1 MDNFNIHKF
10 FKSEY
15 LHEDK
20 MSSDRE
26 IEIIKKM
33 NPDTDEKALK
43 KIAKLGK
50 DKVKEIVKKVVAQK
64 QMDKP
69 SALDSYMEIDP
80 IMNEEEWSEDFG
92 ELEEAEVA
100 PESLPTIQRMETYG
114 DLQGFISIAKLKKL
128 GSKVGGVLK
137 AAVGFIPG
145 LGSVSSAIDV
155 IRALAKKQDGKTTN
169 TFLDK
174 MDIDDKASAIV
185 DDKVEMNFIKFMSD
199 KIEGENPQKSLPSNF
214 DMNVYFNS
222 FLNQTYSNRTI
233 AGIKEYLNELDMNDP
248 VVMKA
253 RAARNKQPEPS
264 RGIDYDEALS
274 LRDIKYTIEKEI
286 EDLYRDM
293 EQEAEP
299 EGGPIADRYGSEL
312 NKLEDRLYK
321 VQKQLRDYDMNE
333 SVVTESKG
341 AMNYFSDLKFNYQKA
356 FRYLDV
362 EEREE
367 YKRLAKDFFSKLQ
380 VDDKVRAVGLEEIT
394 PAQQKYVD
402 KAANKSFRPVKTQFR
417 KDIQAAKKAIDSG
430 RLTNQQIIK
439 KYGEEAFNAVNAE
452 NEYNESIEEADSNY
466 PNFDLDKNIKYQDTS
481 ISSGM
486 WRYTGKEQGGKG
498 VYRNLSNDQFLGF
511 SSDDF
516 DFFKKHLG
524 SHFDMSESIEEGKIN
539 EETFEDYIDELEKT
553 MYVDRRDGGRI
564 FIHPLDKPDV
574 RRPSRDYIAIDGN
587 NVTSV
592 QGYNSGP
599 ISDLADRYGLDDEDS
614 RMTPIGK
621 TNASGRISLLSSN
634 ILKDA
639 IKAIEASRD
648 AEAKNQQDY
657 YRERGPV
664 SGVGNMDE
672 EVSESHTPAENKQ
685 LKKISK
691 QLKKSVKSHGKQ
703 AKTIDKIVSEEDV
716 KALKE
721 KLCKKGEA
729 YRKRR
734 MAAGEKSSAYLSGR
748 AVKVCKGTMSGKK
761 KKK

>member
-33 NPDTDEKALK
+33 NPDADEKALK
-43 KIAKLGK
+43 KISKLGK

-80 IMNEEEWSEDFG
+80 IMNESSSNEEVRMARQAVARFAKYRNVGETEAIRDLINALKEIQPKEDDQRYIDYLRRSGRDKEADKLVGNLKEEEWSEDFG
-92 ELEEAEVA
+92 ELEE
-100 PESLPTIQRMETYG
+100 I
-114 DLQGFISIAKLKKL
+114 
-128 GSKVGGVLK
+128 
-137 AAVGFIPG
+137 
-145 LGSVSSAIDV
+145 
-155 IRALAKKQDGKTTN
+155 
-169 TFLDK
+169 
-174 MDIDDKASAIV
+174 
-185 DDKVEMNFIKFMSD
+185 
-199 KIEGENPQKSLPSNF
+199 
-214 DMNVYFNS
+214 
-222 FLNQTYSNRTI
+222 
-233 AGIKEYLNELDMNDP
+233 DMNDP

-253 RAARNKQPEPS
+253 RAARDKKPEPS

-299 EGGPIADRYGSEL
+299 EGGEIADRYGSEL

-553 MYVDRRDGGRI
+553 MYVDRRDRGKKDALNDRYI
-564 FIHPLDKPDV
+564 IHPLDKPDV
-574 RRPSRDYIAIDGN
+574 RRPSRDYIVIDGN

-639 IKAIEASRD
+639 IKAIKDSRD

>member
-15 LHEDK
+15 LNEDK

-33 NPDTDEKALK
+33 NPDADEKSLK

-92 ELEEAEVA
+92 ELEE
-100 PESLPTIQRMETYG
+100 SQ
-114 DLQGFISIAKLKKL
+114 S
-128 GSKVGGVLK
+128 
-137 AAVGFIPG
+137 
-145 LGSVSSAIDV
+145 
-155 IRALAKKQDGKTTN
+155 
-169 TFLDK
+169 
-174 MDIDDKASAIV
+174 
-185 DDKVEMNFIKFMSD
+185 
-199 KIEGENPQKSLPSNF
+199 QKSSIYDLRNIIDELEEKADEAREIIRQNF
-214 DMNVYFNS
+214 P
-222 FLNQTYSNRTI
+222 
-233 AGIKEYLNELDMNDP
+233 NELSRLDGYGVFNVAYSGNRYDTTLGKFVDGLEEGDYDDLDDEDYVNEIDMNDP
-248 VVMKA
+248 VVMRA
-253 RAARNKQPEPS
+253 RAARNKQSEPS

-333 SVVTESKG
+333 ATVTESKG
-341 AMNYFSDLKFNYQKA
+341 AKNYFDDLKYYYTKTLP
-356 FRYLDV
+356 YLDKD
-362 EEREE
+362 EKEE
-367 YKRLAKDFFSKLQ
+367 YKQLAKDYFSKLQ
-380 VDDKVRAVGLEEIT
+380 E
-394 PAQQKYVD
+394 
-402 KAANKSFRPVKTQFR
+402 
-417 KDIQAAKKAIDSG
+417 
-430 RLTNQQIIK
+430 
-439 KYGEEAFNAVNAE
+439 
-452 NEYNESIEEADSNY
+452 IEENY
-466 PNFDLDKNIKYQDTS
+466 
-481 ISSGM
+481 
-486 WRYTGKEQGGKG
+486 RG
-498 VYRNLSNDQFLGF
+498 V
-511 SSDDF
+511 
-516 DFFKKHLG
+516 
-524 SHFDMSESIEEGKIN
+524 E
-539 EETFEDYIDELEKT
+539 FEDYIDELEKT
-553 MYVDRRDGGRI
+553 MYVDRRDRGRFI
-564 FIHPLDKPDV
+564 IHPLDKPDV
-574 RRPSRDYIAIDGN
+574 RRPSRDYIVIDGN
-587 NVTSV
+587 NVTAV

-599 ISDLADRYGLDDEDS
+599 ISDLADRYGLDDEDD
-614 RMTPIGK
+614 RMTPMGK

-672 EVSESHTPAENKQ
+672 EVSESHTSAENKQ